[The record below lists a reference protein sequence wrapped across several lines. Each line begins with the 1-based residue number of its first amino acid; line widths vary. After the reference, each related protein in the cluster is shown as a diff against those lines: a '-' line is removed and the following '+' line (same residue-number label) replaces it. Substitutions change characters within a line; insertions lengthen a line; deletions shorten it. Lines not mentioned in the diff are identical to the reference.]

1 MSSKQGYQHEIQNKS
16 LRNNTIF
23 FINICLQIKTSP
35 FSFTL
40 LEKEKVGEGSNK
52 KRRVTQ
58 GSTTTEDWKDEVH
71 TRTEQDTKKYTE
83 THAHTH
89 KHMHAGNMYTNA
101 TF

>member
-16 LRNNTIF
+16 LRNNTKI

>member
-1 MSSKQGYQHEIQNKS
+1 MSSKQGYQYEIQNKS
-16 LRNNTIF
+16 LRNNTENL
-23 FINICLQIKTSP
+23 INICLQIKTSP

-71 TRTEQDTKKYTE
+71 TRTEQDTK